1 MAVSFDFEAEGIV
14 RNTKPHAKRVK
25 IINTADFDAEYEK
38 FKAMQLKLK
47 EERLAKE
54 AAEKAKAEETKA
66 VAEEAYQAFVAH
78 DETPKTSKKKKKDK
92 EALVESINAAA
103 ETAKEEDLIPVEN
116 A

>member
-1 MAVSFDFEAEGIV
+1 MAVSFDFDIEGVV

-54 AAEKAKAEETKA
+54 AAEKAEETKA
-66 VAEEAYQAFVAH
+66 VAEEAYQAFVAQ
-78 DETPKTSKKKKKDK
+78 DEATKTSKKKKKDK
-92 EALVESINAAA
+92 EALVESINEAA

>member
-14 RNTKPHAKRVK
+14 RNTKPHAKRVS
-25 IINTADFDAEYEK
+25 INTAEFDTEYEK
-38 FKAMQLKLK
+38 FVVAQRKLK

-54 AAEKAKAEETKA
+54 AEEKAKAEETKA
-66 VAEEAYQAFVAH
+66 VAEEAYQAFVAQ
-78 DETPKTSKKKKKDK
+78 DEAPKISKKKKKDK
-92 EALVESINAAA
+92 EALVESINEAA